1 MTALIIQP
9 NFKKKVNISFGLPNA
24 QMIRLINNTLY
35 IKVNKTGVFLQ
46 SKYNIQLNSIIIVWE
61 IGKKMISQR
70 IVFA

>member
-1 MTALIIQP
+1 VTALIIQP